1 MGLVAMGGEK
11 PTKQPNSLQTY
22 ANLKHRNHIQR
33 LSLVKSMCVLIHIK
47 FGTYC
52 LSLCSGLTVIT
63 HLDKRSAIGL
73 CLPGTWITMTSMAVI
88 SQMFLWHKW
97 LGMEPMPGGLQC
109 SMHWFPPP
117 VNYPSQYD
125 PGC

>member
-73 CLPGTWITMTSMAVI
+73 CLPGTWITMTSMLKMAVI
-88 SQMFLWHKW
+88 SQMFFMAQVARN
-97 LGMEPMPGGLQC
+97 GADAR
-109 SMHWFPPP
+109 WFTVQYALVSSTCKLP
-117 VNYPSQYD
+117 VAI
-125 PGC
+125 